1 MAYLDAPVE
10 ASLMSLNTLCD
21 VIKIMLITMRSVKHI
36 WMYTLGNDTI
46 QCQIQGYYTPT
57 RKTAF

>member
-46 QCQIQGYYTPT
+46 QYQIQGYYTPT
-57 RKTAF
+57 RNTAF